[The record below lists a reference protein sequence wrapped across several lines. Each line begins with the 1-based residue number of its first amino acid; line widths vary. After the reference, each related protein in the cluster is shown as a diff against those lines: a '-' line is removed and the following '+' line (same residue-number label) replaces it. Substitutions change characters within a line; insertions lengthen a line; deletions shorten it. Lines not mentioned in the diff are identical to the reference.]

1 MALLPAVLRDREL
14 PASVRGSLAAARARV
29 ALAGR
34 FGRRVTAPIT
44 GLGWWVL
51 VIGVGSWTIAVVLRW
66 TEFAYLATAALMLFG
81 LCALMG
87 LGRSIFAITLTVEPS
102 RIAVGG
108 SSVGRVVV
116 RNIAARRSLPVDLEL
131 PVGASGTG
139 FSLPSLAPEAE
150 FDDIFVV
157 PTNRRSVVP
166 IGPAITVRGDPV
178 GLIRREVRWTNQI
191 ELFVHPLTV
200 PLDSTGPGLL
210 RDLEGQTTNEVSMS
224 DLAFHALRD
233 YQPGDDRRSIHWRS
247 SARAG
252 KFVVRQFLDTRRS
265 HLTAVVD
272 SRRDSY
278 LDPEHFEIAISAA
291 ASLVV
296 RSVTDGQETT
306 VVAGDQAVAAGGGR
320 QLLDALTRADF
331 AETPIADMTARA
343 ARIAPGTSV
352 AFLITGPRTSFT
364 QLQLAATYLPFEAR
378 RVGVVVDPTKRMGL
392 ADTGNMVVMTLP
404 SLRDLPALIKGRRL

>member
-14 PASVRGSLAAARARV
+14 PDSVRGSLTAACARFD
-29 ALAGR
+29 LAGQTA
-34 FGRRVTAPIT
+34 RRVMAPVT
-44 GLGWWVL
+44 GLGWWAL
-51 VIGVGSWTIAVVLRW
+51 VISIGSWTVAVVLRW
-66 TEFAYLATAALMLFG
+66 KEFGYLATAALVLFG

-87 LGRSIFAITLTVEPS
+87 LGRSVFTITLTVEPS
-102 RIAVGG
+102 RITVGG

-116 RNIAARRSLPVDLEL
+116 RNIAGRRSLPVDLEL

-139 FSLPSLAPEAE
+139 FSLPSLAPKAE

-157 PTNRRSVVP
+157 PTNRRSVIP
-166 IGPAITVRGDPV
+166 IGPAITVRGDPI
-178 GLIRREVRWTNQI
+178 GLIRREVRWTDQI

-200 PLDSTGPGLL
+200 PLDSAGFGLL
-210 RDLEGQTTNEVSMS
+210 RDLEGQTTNEISMS

-233 YQPGDDRRSIHWRS
+233 YQPGDDRRYIHWRS
-247 SARAG
+247 SARTG

-296 RSVTDGQETT
+296 RSVMDGQETT
-306 VVAGDQAVAAGGGR
+306 AVAGDQAVAAGGGR

-331 AETPIADMTARA
+331 TETPIVDLTARA
-343 ARIAPGTSV
+343 ARVAPGTSI
-352 AFLITGPRTSFT
+352 AFLITGPHTTFA
-364 QLQLAATYLPFEAR
+364 QLQRAATHLPFEAR
-378 RVGVVVDPTKRMGL
+378 RVGIVVNPAKQL
-392 ADTGNMVVMTLP
+392 SLTGVGNLVVATLP
-404 SLRDLPALIKGRRL
+404 SLRDLPALLTGRGL